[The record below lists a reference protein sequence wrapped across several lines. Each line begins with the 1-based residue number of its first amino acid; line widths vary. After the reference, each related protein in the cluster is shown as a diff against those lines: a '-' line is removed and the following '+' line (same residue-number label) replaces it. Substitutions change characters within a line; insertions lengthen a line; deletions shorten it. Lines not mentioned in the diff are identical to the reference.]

1 MIKFKLKEVKP
12 SVFAVI
18 VKNKYDRAMLFCRA
32 QEYYES
38 PNPTFKNK
46 SFSIWDYIKWYSLR
60 NNGFSYPFDWSGF
73 NFPYEVAQRCYSIS
87 KIENKYDELFK
98 HILICIEKQLKN
110 NKGYIIGVESLK
122 DDTYR
127 HEMCHALYHTNSLY
141 RISMDNIMEGMDKNT
156 IRTLSKNIKSMG
168 YTSSVVK
175 DEIQA
180 YMTIDYDYKK
190 FNRGIPKTKLIKHN
204 RIFFDNFMKFFL

>member
-38 PNPTFKNK
+38 PNLTFKNK
-46 SFSIWDYIKWYSLR
+46 SFSIWDYIKWYSLK

-73 NFPYEVAQRCYSIS
+73 NFPYEVAQRCYSVS

-98 HILICIEKQLKN
+98 HILICIKKKLKN

-122 DDTYR
+122 DDTYK
-127 HEMCHALYHTNSLY
+127 HEMCHAFYHTNSLY
-141 RISMDNIMEGMDKNT
+141 RSSTDNIIEAMDKNT

-180 YMTIDYDYKK
+180 YMTIDYDYKR
-190 FNRGIPKTKLIKHN
+190 FNKGVSKTKLIKHN

>member
-1 MIKFKLKEVKP
+1 MIKFKIKEVKP
-12 SVFAVI
+12 GIFVVI

-38 PNPTFKNK
+38 PNSTFKDK
-46 SFSIWDYIKWYSLR
+46 PYSIWDYIKWYSVK

-73 NFPYEVAQRCYSIS
+73 NFPYEVAQRCYSVS

-98 HILICIEKQLKN
+98 HILTYIKKQLKN
-110 NKGYIIGVESLK
+110 NKGYIIGVEKLK

-127 HEMCHALYHTNSLY
+127 HEMCHALYHTNSSY
-141 RISMDNIMEGMDKNT
+141 RSCTDSILENMDKST
-156 IRTLSKNIKSMG
+156 TRILSKNLKSMG
-168 YTSSVVK
+168 YANSVMK

-180 YMTIDYDYKK
+180 YMTIDCDYKN
-190 FNRGIPKTKLIKHN
+190 FNKGVSKDKLIKYN
-204 RIFFDNFMKFFL
+204 KIFFNNFMKFFL